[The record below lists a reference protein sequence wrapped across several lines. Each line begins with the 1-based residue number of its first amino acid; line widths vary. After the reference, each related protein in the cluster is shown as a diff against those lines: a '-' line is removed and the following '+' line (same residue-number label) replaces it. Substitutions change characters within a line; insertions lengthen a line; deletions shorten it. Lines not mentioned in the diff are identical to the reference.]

1 MPVFDEYLWRHAEK
15 PGKEEKGQSDSDP
28 DAADSDS
35 RNQVSSAN
43 NRVYFY
49 SEVTRTK
56 ILTLNKKIRSLN
68 ITLSNQQNTLTLD
81 KPANIYLH
89 INSYGGSVFAGF
101 SAVDYIKKSKVPI
114 RSVIDGCAA
123 SAATIMS
130 VVANE
135 RYMHE
140 HAFMLIHQLSAGSW
154 GKYEDLKDDM
164 KNNDLLMETI
174 KNIYDE
180 HTKIPKKQLNKILKH
195 DLWWDAK
202 TCLEY
207 GLVDD
212 II

>member
-1 MPVFDEYLWRHAEK
+1 MYNEFLWRHAK
-15 PGKEEKGQSDSDP
+15 PPEEESTSQSESGP
-28 DAADSDS
+28 DATDSDS

-68 ITLSNQQNTLTLD
+68 ITLKNQVSTLTLGQ
-81 KPANIYLH
+81 PPNIYLH

-101 SAVDYIKKSKVPI
+101 SALDYIKNSKTPI
-114 RSVIDGCAA
+114 HSIIDGCAA
-123 SAATIMS
+123 SAATMMS
-130 VVANE
+130 VAASE

-154 GKYEDLKDDM
+154 GKHEELKDEM
-164 KNNDLLMETI
+164 MNNELLMKTI
-174 KNIYDE
+174 KSIYAE
-180 HTKIPKKQLNKILKH
+180 HTKIPKKKLGEILKR